1 MDKTAQQTAS
11 LVETENAIDSFF
23 FYGIHGIF
31 MVPYVQL
38 VYFVLHS
45 HSVKENCDHSN
56 SKIEVPINVCAN

>member
-1 MDKTAQQTAS
+1 MDKAAQQTAS

-23 FYGIHGIF
+23 YGIL
-31 MVPYVQL
+31 VPYVQL
-38 VYFVLHS
+38 VYFVLHP